1 MIERIAIQHAKMNGV
16 DWSCVTGDEDGHGLN
31 VRTINQHLAR
41 VELSHGAHVQLFF
54 LKPPLHLSAAE
65 CSEFYRNPYCW
76 LYLAADGKCWAVERL
91 GRFYS
96 LIGWEN
102 LLDLRDFLNEKLPG
116 LRLSWRA
123 YNESRLWC

>member
-1 MIERIAIQHAKMNGV
+1 MIDRISIQHSKMMRV

-31 VRTINQHLAR
+31 VRTINQHLASIT
-41 VELSHGAHVQLFF
+41 LPYGANLQLFF
-54 LKPPLHLSAAE
+54 PEPEGGLRYLQYPQ
-65 CSEFYRNPYCW
+65 YCW
-76 LYLAADGKCWAVERL
+76 LYLGPDGKCWTVERL
-91 GRFYS
+91 GPFS
-96 LIGWEN
+96 PANKGWEN